1 MHTQWN
7 LTQLQKEWNI
17 AIYTNMDWHRDDHTE
32 WNKSDRECDII
43 YMWNLKNNANEFIC
57 KTETDSQTE
66 NKRMVTKGEI
76 VGGGIN

>member
-1 MHTQWN
+1 
-7 LTQLQKEWNI
+7 
-17 AIYTNMDWHRDDHTE
+17 MDWHRDDHTE

-66 NKRMVTKGEI
+66 NKRMVTKGER